1 MTSNKEIVE
10 LLKKGDP
17 QRTKFFQ
24 DMLKKELKNSFL
36 TEEEKDKLI
45 KETLTEAMDSYQD
58 ENTIFAFY
66 LKRILKQK
74 EKVIQEKE
82 TSLGNQL
89 FSKEEMLI
97 LNLYQD
103 VTSYGYL
110 DNHQIA
116 AKLHLSLYRVKS
128 VEKKLAQ
135 LLKRNREDIL
145 TLFPNL
151 KENLKLRASLQ
162 EKQKQ
167 KLTEEEIKLIAYFTG
182 EINDVCLDLPD
193 LAKRFYLEEEQ
204 VKQKLA
210 VAIKKLDLPNNQ
222 EQINNRYP
230 SALKMLEVR
239 KKIIEEPATPRKKEK
254 KIKKKSVSK
263 PPQEKSSFSITD
275 KELLKQLQQQEE
287 NFLTKEEVIKNLHM
301 QSYKSFLERKA
312 RLFDQLKTNPTLF
325 QEAQKIYPN
334 LNLGKPEYILKD
346 SERLLLRAL
355 NKQQEENLSLEEIEQ
370 QLNYTNKNNLSAAIK
385 RVIQKINTFPLLKKR
400 AFACFPHL
408 PALLEAKQVSI
419 SNQPKLSKEEQEQR
433 DILFLQTLERQ
444 YTECLPTEEMAELLS
459 YPTKVAFRQRKNEL
473 LRRIR
478 TNPNWK
484 KKAEQ
489 FFPHYPLAF
498 SKQQLT
504 SAQRKLLRLLKE
516 QQENMLLTNQE
527 IIKQLKITSNNSFLA
542 SKRKLFAC
550 LKEKERLEQVISFFP
565 NVSSLWEEKPP
576 TLTPQERK
584 LLKLLKRQQEEW
596 LTTREVI
603 QESGYSSSGFYKA
616 KAQLLTK
623 LKKENPQEFQKLTE
637 TIESNDPAFSF
648 HDGEKMILRLWKQQ
662 IKDPSLTEQ
671 QIEIELAK
679 VFPLRFN
686 YQKRKKKLIEKLK
699 ENEALQRK
707 VLAWEPQL
715 EELWI
720 KSKAKEPLGLTAN
733 DLKRI
738 KLCKREQKELLTD
751 QELDQEEQGPF
762 KIRKITLREK
772 ILHHPEVLEEAKK
785 IEPNILNYLKPLPL
799 RTSSRLI
806 LRALK
811 AQQENPT
818 LTDQEMAQKLS
829 FSTLEDYQK
838 KKKALLKRIQ
848 QNQELVTLLTDFL
861 PDPSILEN
869 KKSSKTL
876 SEAEIALLKIY
887 QKQYHEFLTSEE
899 AIKELGI
906 SSCMFYQAK
915 QKLTKDIQE
924 HPELMKEAKKIFP
937 KFSGHGEKQITKQMC
952 LLVRSLKK
960 QQENFFLQDRQIA
973 EDLGYSSIR
982 NYSIAKAQFFGRIK
996 QNPPLEKRVFEFLD
1010 RDLLKTHLLDSERQ
1024 FLQVLQEYANLDDEQ
1039 RSKILH
1045 YSQIEPYQH
1054 KKARLKRK
1062 INSSPILAERFSH
1075 LFEPPKQEITPQ
1087 EISQLQQT
1095 YQLSL
1100 DEEQYQKV
1108 EEKEDLKRKDKNNL
1122 SYIIKEWPSFEENVV
1137 LREQIPSQEKIAL
1150 SEEEIKNLKKACQR
1164 QEEKKEQDSKSNL
1177 VQGILTLE
1185 SSIFGDY
1192 VKQCTFEQKTMLA
1205 LRFGYFN
1212 QQPMAVSDIAEI
1224 FQVEKEEV
1232 RKLTKECLL
1241 HSKELLQQEK
1251 AKKKIKKDSR

>member
-355 NKQQEENLSLEEIEQ
+355 NKQQEENLSLEEIGQ

-516 QQENMLLTNQE
+516 QQENVLLTNQE
-527 IIKQLKITSNNSFLA
+527 IMKQLKITSNDSFLA

-550 LKEKERLEQVISFFP
+550 LKEKEGLEQVISFFP

-616 KAQLLTK
+616 KAQLLT
-623 LKKENPQEFQKLTE
+623 
-637 TIESNDPAFSF
+637 
-648 HDGEKMILRLWKQQ
+648 
-662 IKDPSLTEQ
+662 
-671 QIEIELAK
+671 
-679 VFPLRFN
+679 
-686 YQKRKKKLIEKLK
+686 KLK

-799 RTSSRLI
+799 HTSSRLI

-1045 YSQIEPYQH
+1045 YSQIESYQH

-1108 EEKEDLKRKDKNNL
+1108 EEKEDLKRKAKNNL

-1164 QEEKKEQDSKSNL
+1164 QEEKKEQGSKSNL

-1224 FQVEKEEV
+1224 FQVEMEEV

>member
-287 NFLTKEEVIKNLHM
+287 IFLTKEEVIKNLHM

-355 NKQQEENLSLEEIEQ
+355 NKQQEENLSLEEIGQ

-419 SNQPKLSKEEQEQR
+419 SNRPKLSKEEQEQR

-498 SKQQLT
+498 LKQQLT

-516 QQENMLLTNQE
+516 QQENVLLTNQE
-527 IIKQLKITSNNSFLA
+527 IMKQLKITSNDSFLA

-550 LKEKERLEQVISFFP
+550 LKEKEGLEQVISFFP

-616 KAQLLTK
+616 KAQLLT
-623 LKKENPQEFQKLTE
+623 
-637 TIESNDPAFSF
+637 
-648 HDGEKMILRLWKQQ
+648 
-662 IKDPSLTEQ
+662 
-671 QIEIELAK
+671 
-679 VFPLRFN
+679 
-686 YQKRKKKLIEKLK
+686 KLK

-799 RTSSRLI
+799 HTSSRLI

-1045 YSQIEPYQH
+1045 YSQIESYQH

-1108 EEKEDLKRKDKNNL
+1108 EEKEDLKRKAKNNL

>member
-1 MTSNKEIVE
+1 
-10 LLKKGDP
+10 
-17 QRTKFFQ
+17 
-24 DMLKKELKNSFL
+24 
-36 TEEEKDKLI
+36 
-45 KETLTEAMDSYQD
+45 MDSYQD

-312 RLFDQLKTNPTLF
+312 RLFDQFKTNPTLF

-355 NKQQEENLSLEEIEQ
+355 NKQQEENLSLEEIGQ

-516 QQENMLLTNQE
+516 QQENVLLTNQE
-527 IIKQLKITSNNSFLA
+527 IMKQLKITSNDSFLA

-550 LKEKERLEQVISFFP
+550 LKEKEGLEQVISFFP

-616 KAQLLTK
+616 KAQLLT
-623 LKKENPQEFQKLTE
+623 
-637 TIESNDPAFSF
+637 
-648 HDGEKMILRLWKQQ
+648 
-662 IKDPSLTEQ
+662 
-671 QIEIELAK
+671 
-679 VFPLRFN
+679 
-686 YQKRKKKLIEKLK
+686 KLK

-799 RTSSRLI
+799 HTSSRLI

-1108 EEKEDLKRKDKNNL
+1108 EEKEDLKRKAKNNL

-1164 QEEKKEQDSKSNL
+1164 QEEKKEQGSKSNL

>member
-1 MTSNKEIVE
+1 
-10 LLKKGDP
+10 
-17 QRTKFFQ
+17 
-24 DMLKKELKNSFL
+24 
-36 TEEEKDKLI
+36 
-45 KETLTEAMDSYQD
+45 MDSYQD

-74 EKVIQEKE
+74 EKVIQKKE

-239 KKIIEEPATPRKKEK
+239 KKIIEEPATPRKKGK

-355 NKQQEENLSLEEIEQ
+355 NKQQEENLSLEEIGQ

-527 IIKQLKITSNNSFLA
+527 IMKQLKITSNDSFLA

-550 LKEKERLEQVISFFP
+550 LKEKEGLEQVISFFP

-616 KAQLLTK
+616 KAQLLT
-623 LKKENPQEFQKLTE
+623 
-637 TIESNDPAFSF
+637 
-648 HDGEKMILRLWKQQ
+648 
-662 IKDPSLTEQ
+662 
-671 QIEIELAK
+671 
-679 VFPLRFN
+679 
-686 YQKRKKKLIEKLK
+686 KLK

-799 RTSSRLI
+799 HTSSRLI

-1108 EEKEDLKRKDKNNL
+1108 EEKEDLKRKAKNNL

-1164 QEEKKEQDSKSNL
+1164 QEEKKEQGSKSNL

>member
-254 KIKKKSVSK
+254 KKSVSK

-355 NKQQEENLSLEEIEQ
+355 NKQQEENLSLEEIGQ

-527 IIKQLKITSNNSFLA
+527 IMKQLKITSNDSFLA

-550 LKEKERLEQVISFFP
+550 LKEKEGLEQVISFFP

-616 KAQLLTK
+616 KAQLLT
-623 LKKENPQEFQKLTE
+623 
-637 TIESNDPAFSF
+637 
-648 HDGEKMILRLWKQQ
+648 
-662 IKDPSLTEQ
+662 
-671 QIEIELAK
+671 
-679 VFPLRFN
+679 
-686 YQKRKKKLIEKLK
+686 KLK

-799 RTSSRLI
+799 HTSSRLI

-1108 EEKEDLKRKDKNNL
+1108 EEKEDLKRKAKNNL

-1164 QEEKKEQDSKSNL
+1164 QEEKKEQGSKSNL

>member
-287 NFLTKEEVIKNLHM
+287 IFLTKEEVIKNLHM

-355 NKQQEENLSLEEIEQ
+355 NKQQEENLSLEEIGQ

-419 SNQPKLSKEEQEQR
+419 SNRPKLSKEEQEQR

-498 SKQQLT
+498 LKQQLT

-527 IIKQLKITSNNSFLA
+527 IMKQLKITSNDSFLA

-550 LKEKERLEQVISFFP
+550 LKEKEGLEQVISFFP

-616 KAQLLTK
+616 KAQLLT
-623 LKKENPQEFQKLTE
+623 
-637 TIESNDPAFSF
+637 
-648 HDGEKMILRLWKQQ
+648 
-662 IKDPSLTEQ
+662 
-671 QIEIELAK
+671 
-679 VFPLRFN
+679 
-686 YQKRKKKLIEKLK
+686 KLK

-799 RTSSRLI
+799 HTSSRLI

-1045 YSQIEPYQH
+1045 YSQIESYQH

-1108 EEKEDLKRKDKNNL
+1108 EEKEDLKRKAKNNL

-1164 QEEKKEQDSKSNL
+1164 QEEKKEQGSKSNL

>member
-287 NFLTKEEVIKNLHM
+287 IFLTKEEVIKNLHM

-355 NKQQEENLSLEEIEQ
+355 NKQQEENLSLEEIGQ

-527 IIKQLKITSNNSFLA
+527 IMKQLKITSNDSFLA

-550 LKEKERLEQVISFFP
+550 LKEKEGLEQVISFFP

-616 KAQLLTK
+616 KAQLLT
-623 LKKENPQEFQKLTE
+623 
-637 TIESNDPAFSF
+637 
-648 HDGEKMILRLWKQQ
+648 
-662 IKDPSLTEQ
+662 
-671 QIEIELAK
+671 
-679 VFPLRFN
+679 
-686 YQKRKKKLIEKLK
+686 KLK

-799 RTSSRLI
+799 HTSSRLI

-1045 YSQIEPYQH
+1045 YSQIESYQH

-1108 EEKEDLKRKDKNNL
+1108 EEKEDLKRKAKNNL

-1164 QEEKKEQDSKSNL
+1164 QEEKKEQGSKSNL

>member
-287 NFLTKEEVIKNLHM
+287 IFLTKEEVIKNLHM

-355 NKQQEENLSLEEIEQ
+355 NKQQEENLSLEEIGQ

-527 IIKQLKITSNNSFLA
+527 IMKQLKITSNDSFLA

-550 LKEKERLEQVISFFP
+550 LKEKEGLEQVISFFP

-616 KAQLLTK
+616 KAQLLT
-623 LKKENPQEFQKLTE
+623 
-637 TIESNDPAFSF
+637 
-648 HDGEKMILRLWKQQ
+648 
-662 IKDPSLTEQ
+662 
-671 QIEIELAK
+671 
-679 VFPLRFN
+679 
-686 YQKRKKKLIEKLK
+686 KLK

-799 RTSSRLI
+799 HTSSRLI

-1108 EEKEDLKRKDKNNL
+1108 EEKEDLKRKAKNNL

>member
-222 EQINNRYP
+222 EQINNHYP

-254 KIKKKSVSK
+254 KIKKKIVSK

-355 NKQQEENLSLEEIEQ
+355 NKQQEENLSLEEIGQ

-527 IIKQLKITSNNSFLA
+527 IMKQLKITSNDSFLA

-550 LKEKERLEQVISFFP
+550 LKEKEGLEQVISFFP

-616 KAQLLTK
+616 KAQLLT
-623 LKKENPQEFQKLTE
+623 
-637 TIESNDPAFSF
+637 
-648 HDGEKMILRLWKQQ
+648 
-662 IKDPSLTEQ
+662 
-671 QIEIELAK
+671 
-679 VFPLRFN
+679 
-686 YQKRKKKLIEKLK
+686 KLK

-799 RTSSRLI
+799 HTSSRLI

-1108 EEKEDLKRKDKNNL
+1108 EEKEDLKRKAKNNL

>member
-312 RLFDQLKTNPTLF
+312 RLFDQFKTNPTLF

-355 NKQQEENLSLEEIEQ
+355 NKQQEENLSLEEIGQ

-516 QQENMLLTNQE
+516 QQENVLLTNQE
-527 IIKQLKITSNNSFLA
+527 IMKQLKITSNDSFLA

-550 LKEKERLEQVISFFP
+550 LKEKEGLEQVISFFP

-616 KAQLLTK
+616 KAQLLT
-623 LKKENPQEFQKLTE
+623 
-637 TIESNDPAFSF
+637 
-648 HDGEKMILRLWKQQ
+648 
-662 IKDPSLTEQ
+662 
-671 QIEIELAK
+671 
-679 VFPLRFN
+679 
-686 YQKRKKKLIEKLK
+686 KLK

-799 RTSSRLI
+799 HTSSRLI

-1108 EEKEDLKRKDKNNL
+1108 EEKEDLKRKAKNNL

-1164 QEEKKEQDSKSNL
+1164 QEEKKEQGSKSNL

>member
-287 NFLTKEEVIKNLHM
+287 IFLTKEEVIKNLHM

-355 NKQQEENLSLEEIEQ
+355 NKQQEENLSLEEIGQ

-527 IIKQLKITSNNSFLA
+527 IMKQLKITSNDSFLA

-550 LKEKERLEQVISFFP
+550 LKEKEGLEQVISFFP

-616 KAQLLTK
+616 KAQLLT
-623 LKKENPQEFQKLTE
+623 
-637 TIESNDPAFSF
+637 
-648 HDGEKMILRLWKQQ
+648 
-662 IKDPSLTEQ
+662 
-671 QIEIELAK
+671 
-679 VFPLRFN
+679 
-686 YQKRKKKLIEKLK
+686 KLK

-799 RTSSRLI
+799 HTSSRLI

-1108 EEKEDLKRKDKNNL
+1108 EEKEDLKRKAKNNL

-1164 QEEKKEQDSKSNL
+1164 QEEKKEQGSKSNL

>member
-74 EKVIQEKE
+74 EKVIQKKE

-145 TLFPNL
+145 TLFPNP

-287 NFLTKEEVIKNLHM
+287 IFLTKEEVIKNLHM

-355 NKQQEENLSLEEIEQ
+355 NKQQEENLSLEEIGQ

-527 IIKQLKITSNNSFLA
+527 IMKQLKITSNDSFLA

-550 LKEKERLEQVISFFP
+550 LKEKEGLEQVISFFP

-616 KAQLLTK
+616 KAQLLT
-623 LKKENPQEFQKLTE
+623 
-637 TIESNDPAFSF
+637 
-648 HDGEKMILRLWKQQ
+648 
-662 IKDPSLTEQ
+662 
-671 QIEIELAK
+671 
-679 VFPLRFN
+679 
-686 YQKRKKKLIEKLK
+686 KLK

-799 RTSSRLI
+799 HTSSRLI

-818 LTDQEMAQKLS
+818 LTDQEMAKKLS

-1045 YSQIEPYQH
+1045 YSQIESYQH

-1108 EEKEDLKRKDKNNL
+1108 EEKEDLKRKAKNNL

-1164 QEEKKEQDSKSNL
+1164 QEEKKEQGSKSNL

>member
-355 NKQQEENLSLEEIEQ
+355 NKQQEENLSLEEIGQ

-516 QQENMLLTNQE
+516 QQENVLLTNQE
-527 IIKQLKITSNNSFLA
+527 IMKQLKITSNDSFLA

-550 LKEKERLEQVISFFP
+550 LKEKEGLEQVISFFP

-616 KAQLLTK
+616 KAQLLT
-623 LKKENPQEFQKLTE
+623 
-637 TIESNDPAFSF
+637 
-648 HDGEKMILRLWKQQ
+648 
-662 IKDPSLTEQ
+662 
-671 QIEIELAK
+671 
-679 VFPLRFN
+679 
-686 YQKRKKKLIEKLK
+686 KLK

-799 RTSSRLI
+799 HTSSRLI

-1108 EEKEDLKRKDKNNL
+1108 EEKEDLKRKAKNNL

-1164 QEEKKEQDSKSNL
+1164 QEEKKEQGSKSNL

>member
-287 NFLTKEEVIKNLHM
+287 IFLTKEEVIKNLHM

-355 NKQQEENLSLEEIEQ
+355 NKQQEENLSLEEIGQ

-527 IIKQLKITSNNSFLA
+527 IMKQLKITSNDSFLA

-550 LKEKERLEQVISFFP
+550 LKEKEGLEQVISFFP

-623 LKKENPQEFQKLTE
+623 LK
-637 TIESNDPAFSF
+637 
-648 HDGEKMILRLWKQQ
+648 
-662 IKDPSLTEQ
+662 
-671 QIEIELAK
+671 
-679 VFPLRFN
+679 
-686 YQKRKKKLIEKLK
+686 

-751 QELDQEEQGPF
+751 QELDQEERGPF

-799 RTSSRLI
+799 HTSSRLI

-1108 EEKEDLKRKDKNNL
+1108 EEKEDLKRKAKNNL

>member
-287 NFLTKEEVIKNLHM
+287 IFLTKEEVIKNLHM

-355 NKQQEENLSLEEIEQ
+355 NKQQEENLSLEEIGQ

-498 SKQQLT
+498 LKQQLT

-516 QQENMLLTNQE
+516 QQENVLLTNQE
-527 IIKQLKITSNNSFLA
+527 IMKQLKITSNDSFLA

-550 LKEKERLEQVISFFP
+550 LKEKEGLEQVISFFP

-616 KAQLLTK
+616 KAQLLT
-623 LKKENPQEFQKLTE
+623 
-637 TIESNDPAFSF
+637 
-648 HDGEKMILRLWKQQ
+648 
-662 IKDPSLTEQ
+662 
-671 QIEIELAK
+671 
-679 VFPLRFN
+679 
-686 YQKRKKKLIEKLK
+686 KLK

-799 RTSSRLI
+799 HTSSRLI

-1045 YSQIEPYQH
+1045 YSQIESYQH

-1108 EEKEDLKRKDKNNL
+1108 EEKEDLKRKAKNNL

-1164 QEEKKEQDSKSNL
+1164 QEEKKEQGSKSNL

>member
-355 NKQQEENLSLEEIEQ
+355 NKQQEENLSLEEIGQ

-527 IIKQLKITSNNSFLA
+527 IMKQLKITSNDSFLA

-550 LKEKERLEQVISFFP
+550 LKEKEGLEQVISFFP

-616 KAQLLTK
+616 KAQLLT
-623 LKKENPQEFQKLTE
+623 
-637 TIESNDPAFSF
+637 
-648 HDGEKMILRLWKQQ
+648 
-662 IKDPSLTEQ
+662 
-671 QIEIELAK
+671 
-679 VFPLRFN
+679 
-686 YQKRKKKLIEKLK
+686 KLK

-799 RTSSRLI
+799 HTSSRLI

-1045 YSQIEPYQH
+1045 YSQIESYQH

-1108 EEKEDLKRKDKNNL
+1108 EEKEDLKRKAKNNL

-1164 QEEKKEQDSKSNL
+1164 QEEKKEQGSKSNL

>member
-355 NKQQEENLSLEEIEQ
+355 NKQQEENLSLEEIGQ

-419 SNQPKLSKEEQEQR
+419 SSQPKLSKEEQEQR

-516 QQENMLLTNQE
+516 QQENVLLTNQE
-527 IIKQLKITSNNSFLA
+527 IMKQLKITSNDSFLA

-550 LKEKERLEQVISFFP
+550 LKEKEGLEQVISFFP

-616 KAQLLTK
+616 KAQLLT
-623 LKKENPQEFQKLTE
+623 
-637 TIESNDPAFSF
+637 
-648 HDGEKMILRLWKQQ
+648 
-662 IKDPSLTEQ
+662 
-671 QIEIELAK
+671 
-679 VFPLRFN
+679 
-686 YQKRKKKLIEKLK
+686 KLK

-799 RTSSRLI
+799 HTSSRLI

-1045 YSQIEPYQH
+1045 YSQIESYQH

-1122 SYIIKEWPSFEENVV
+1122 SYIIKKWPSFEENVV

>member
-1 MTSNKEIVE
+1 MTSNKELVE

-74 EKVIQEKE
+74 EKVIQKKE

-254 KIKKKSVSK
+254 KKSVSK

-287 NFLTKEEVIKNLHM
+287 IFLTKEEVIKNLHM

-355 NKQQEENLSLEEIEQ
+355 NKQQEENLSLEEIGQ

-527 IIKQLKITSNNSFLA
+527 IMKQLKITSNDSFLA

-550 LKEKERLEQVISFFP
+550 LKEKEGLEQVISFFP

-616 KAQLLTK
+616 KAQLLT
-623 LKKENPQEFQKLTE
+623 
-637 TIESNDPAFSF
+637 
-648 HDGEKMILRLWKQQ
+648 
-662 IKDPSLTEQ
+662 
-671 QIEIELAK
+671 
-679 VFPLRFN
+679 
-686 YQKRKKKLIEKLK
+686 KLK

-799 RTSSRLI
+799 HTSSRLI

-1108 EEKEDLKRKDKNNL
+1108 EEKEDLKRKAKNNL

>member
-287 NFLTKEEVIKNLHM
+287 IFLTKEEVIKNLHM

-355 NKQQEENLSLEEIEQ
+355 NKQQEENLSLEEIGQ

-527 IIKQLKITSNNSFLA
+527 IMKQLKITSNDSFLA

-550 LKEKERLEQVISFFP
+550 LKEKEGLEQVISFFP

-616 KAQLLTK
+616 KAQLLT
-623 LKKENPQEFQKLTE
+623 
-637 TIESNDPAFSF
+637 
-648 HDGEKMILRLWKQQ
+648 
-662 IKDPSLTEQ
+662 
-671 QIEIELAK
+671 
-679 VFPLRFN
+679 
-686 YQKRKKKLIEKLK
+686 KLK

-799 RTSSRLI
+799 HTSSRLI

-1045 YSQIEPYQH
+1045 YSQIESYQH

-1108 EEKEDLKRKDKNNL
+1108 EEKEDLKRKAKNNL

>member
-1 MTSNKEIVE
+1 MTSNKELVE

-74 EKVIQEKE
+74 EKVIQKKE

-287 NFLTKEEVIKNLHM
+287 IFLTKEEVIKNLHM

-355 NKQQEENLSLEEIEQ
+355 NKQQEENLSLEEIGQ

-527 IIKQLKITSNNSFLA
+527 IMKQLKITSNDSFLA

-550 LKEKERLEQVISFFP
+550 LKEKEGLEQVISFFP

-616 KAQLLTK
+616 KAQLLT
-623 LKKENPQEFQKLTE
+623 
-637 TIESNDPAFSF
+637 
-648 HDGEKMILRLWKQQ
+648 
-662 IKDPSLTEQ
+662 
-671 QIEIELAK
+671 
-679 VFPLRFN
+679 
-686 YQKRKKKLIEKLK
+686 KLK

-799 RTSSRLI
+799 HTSSRLI

-1108 EEKEDLKRKDKNNL
+1108 EEKEDLKRKAKNNL

>member
-74 EKVIQEKE
+74 EKVIQKKE

-287 NFLTKEEVIKNLHM
+287 IFLTKEEVIKNLHM

-355 NKQQEENLSLEEIEQ
+355 NKQQEENLSLEEIGQ

-527 IIKQLKITSNNSFLA
+527 IMKQLKITSNDSFLA

-550 LKEKERLEQVISFFP
+550 LKEKEGLEQVISFFP

-616 KAQLLTK
+616 KAQLLT
-623 LKKENPQEFQKLTE
+623 
-637 TIESNDPAFSF
+637 
-648 HDGEKMILRLWKQQ
+648 
-662 IKDPSLTEQ
+662 
-671 QIEIELAK
+671 
-679 VFPLRFN
+679 
-686 YQKRKKKLIEKLK
+686 KLK

-799 RTSSRLI
+799 HTSSRLI

-1045 YSQIEPYQH
+1045 YSQIESYQH

-1108 EEKEDLKRKDKNNL
+1108 EEKEDLKRKAKNNL

-1164 QEEKKEQDSKSNL
+1164 QEEKKEQGSKSNL

>member
-74 EKVIQEKE
+74 EKVIQKKE

-222 EQINNRYP
+222 EQINNHYP

-355 NKQQEENLSLEEIEQ
+355 NKQQEENLSLEEIGQ

-527 IIKQLKITSNNSFLA
+527 IMKQLKITSNDSFLA

-550 LKEKERLEQVISFFP
+550 LKEKEGLEQVISFFP

-616 KAQLLTK
+616 KAQLLT
-623 LKKENPQEFQKLTE
+623 
-637 TIESNDPAFSF
+637 
-648 HDGEKMILRLWKQQ
+648 
-662 IKDPSLTEQ
+662 
-671 QIEIELAK
+671 
-679 VFPLRFN
+679 
-686 YQKRKKKLIEKLK
+686 KLK

-799 RTSSRLI
+799 HTSSRLI

-1045 YSQIEPYQH
+1045 YSQIESYQH

-1108 EEKEDLKRKDKNNL
+1108 EEKEDLKRKAKNNL

-1164 QEEKKEQDSKSNL
+1164 QEEKKEQGSKSNL

>member
-287 NFLTKEEVIKNLHM
+287 IFLTKEEVIKNLHM

-355 NKQQEENLSLEEIEQ
+355 NKQQEENLSLEEIGQ

-527 IIKQLKITSNNSFLA
+527 IMKQLKITSNDSFLA

-550 LKEKERLEQVISFFP
+550 LKEKEGLEQVISFFP

-616 KAQLLTK
+616 KAQLLT
-623 LKKENPQEFQKLTE
+623 
-637 TIESNDPAFSF
+637 
-648 HDGEKMILRLWKQQ
+648 
-662 IKDPSLTEQ
+662 
-671 QIEIELAK
+671 
-679 VFPLRFN
+679 
-686 YQKRKKKLIEKLK
+686 KLK

-799 RTSSRLI
+799 HTSSRLI

-1045 YSQIEPYQH
+1045 YSQIESYQH

-1108 EEKEDLKRKDKNNL
+1108 EEKEDLKRKAKNNL

-1164 QEEKKEQDSKSNL
+1164 QEEKKEQGSKSNL

-1251 AKKKIKKDSR
+1251 AKKKDQKR

>member
-254 KIKKKSVSK
+254 KKSVSK

-355 NKQQEENLSLEEIEQ
+355 NKQQEENLSLEEIGQ

-419 SNQPKLSKEEQEQR
+419 SSQPKLSKEEQEQR

-527 IIKQLKITSNNSFLA
+527 IMKQLKITSNDSFLA

-550 LKEKERLEQVISFFP
+550 LKEKEGLEQVISFFP

-616 KAQLLTK
+616 KAQLLT
-623 LKKENPQEFQKLTE
+623 
-637 TIESNDPAFSF
+637 
-648 HDGEKMILRLWKQQ
+648 
-662 IKDPSLTEQ
+662 
-671 QIEIELAK
+671 
-679 VFPLRFN
+679 
-686 YQKRKKKLIEKLK
+686 KLK

-799 RTSSRLI
+799 HTSSRLI

-1045 YSQIEPYQH
+1045 YSQIESYQH

-1108 EEKEDLKRKDKNNL
+1108 EEKEDLKRKAKNNL

>member
-10 LLKKGDP
+10 LLKQGDP

-74 EKVIQEKE
+74 EKVIQKKE

-287 NFLTKEEVIKNLHM
+287 IFLTKEEVIKNLHM

-355 NKQQEENLSLEEIEQ
+355 NKQQEENLSLEEIGQ

-527 IIKQLKITSNNSFLA
+527 IMKQLKITSNDSFLA

-550 LKEKERLEQVISFFP
+550 LKEKEGLEQVISFFP

-616 KAQLLTK
+616 KAQLLT
-623 LKKENPQEFQKLTE
+623 
-637 TIESNDPAFSF
+637 
-648 HDGEKMILRLWKQQ
+648 
-662 IKDPSLTEQ
+662 
-671 QIEIELAK
+671 
-679 VFPLRFN
+679 
-686 YQKRKKKLIEKLK
+686 KLK

-799 RTSSRLI
+799 HTSSRLI

-1045 YSQIEPYQH
+1045 YSQIESYQH

-1108 EEKEDLKRKDKNNL
+1108 EEKEDLKRKAKNNL

-1164 QEEKKEQDSKSNL
+1164 QEEKKEQGSKSNL

>member
-1 MTSNKEIVE
+1 M
-10 LLKKGDP
+10 
-17 QRTKFFQ
+17 
-24 DMLKKELKNSFL
+24 
-36 TEEEKDKLI
+36 
-45 KETLTEAMDSYQD
+45 
-58 ENTIFAFY
+58 
-66 LKRILKQK
+66 
-74 EKVIQEKE
+74 
-82 TSLGNQL
+82 
-89 FSKEEMLI
+89 
-97 LNLYQD
+97 
-103 VTSYGYL
+103 
-110 DNHQIA
+110 
-116 AKLHLSLYRVKS
+116 
-128 VEKKLAQ
+128 
-135 LLKRNREDIL
+135 
-145 TLFPNL
+145 
-151 KENLKLRASLQ
+151 
-162 EKQKQ
+162 
-167 KLTEEEIKLIAYFTG
+167 
-182 EINDVCLDLPD
+182 
-193 LAKRFYLEEEQ
+193 
-204 VKQKLA
+204 
-210 VAIKKLDLPNNQ
+210 
-222 EQINNRYP
+222 
-230 SALKMLEVR
+230 
-239 KKIIEEPATPRKKEK
+239 
-254 KIKKKSVSK
+254 
-263 PPQEKSSFSITD
+263 
-275 KELLKQLQQQEE
+275 
-287 NFLTKEEVIKNLHM
+287 
-301 QSYKSFLERKA
+301 
-312 RLFDQLKTNPTLF
+312 
-325 QEAQKIYPN
+325 
-334 LNLGKPEYILKD
+334 
-346 SERLLLRAL
+346 
-355 NKQQEENLSLEEIEQ
+355 
-370 QLNYTNKNNLSAAIK
+370 
-385 RVIQKINTFPLLKKR
+385 
-400 AFACFPHL
+400 
-408 PALLEAKQVSI
+408 
-419 SNQPKLSKEEQEQR
+419 
-433 DILFLQTLERQ
+433 
-444 YTECLPTEEMAELLS
+444 
-459 YPTKVAFRQRKNEL
+459 
-473 LRRIR
+473 
-478 TNPNWK
+478 
-484 KKAEQ
+484 
-489 FFPHYPLAF
+489 
-498 SKQQLT
+498 
-504 SAQRKLLRLLKE
+504 
-516 QQENMLLTNQE
+516 
-527 IIKQLKITSNNSFLA
+527 
-542 SKRKLFAC
+542 
-550 LKEKERLEQVISFFP
+550 
-565 NVSSLWEEKPP
+565 
-576 TLTPQERK
+576 
-584 LLKLLKRQQEEW
+584 
-596 LTTREVI
+596 
-603 QESGYSSSGFYKA
+603 
-616 KAQLLTK
+616 
-623 LKKENPQEFQKLTE
+623 
-637 TIESNDPAFSF
+637 
-648 HDGEKMILRLWKQQ
+648 
-662 IKDPSLTEQ
+662 
-671 QIEIELAK
+671 
-679 VFPLRFN
+679 
-686 YQKRKKKLIEKLK
+686 
-699 ENEALQRK
+699 
-707 VLAWEPQL
+707 
-715 EELWI
+715 
-720 KSKAKEPLGLTAN
+720 
-733 DLKRI
+733 
-738 KLCKREQKELLTD
+738 
-751 QELDQEEQGPF
+751 
-762 KIRKITLREK
+762 
-772 ILHHPEVLEEAKK
+772 EEAKK

-799 RTSSRLI
+799 HTSSRLI

-1045 YSQIEPYQH
+1045 YSQIESYQH

-1108 EEKEDLKRKDKNNL
+1108 EEKEDLKRKAKNNL

>member
-74 EKVIQEKE
+74 EKVIQKKE

-254 KIKKKSVSK
+254 KIKKKSDSK

-287 NFLTKEEVIKNLHM
+287 IFLTKEEVIKNLHM

-355 NKQQEENLSLEEIEQ
+355 NKQQEENLSLEEIGQ

-527 IIKQLKITSNNSFLA
+527 IMKQLKITSNDSFLA

-550 LKEKERLEQVISFFP
+550 LKEKEGLEQVISFFP

-616 KAQLLTK
+616 KAQLLT
-623 LKKENPQEFQKLTE
+623 
-637 TIESNDPAFSF
+637 
-648 HDGEKMILRLWKQQ
+648 
-662 IKDPSLTEQ
+662 
-671 QIEIELAK
+671 
-679 VFPLRFN
+679 
-686 YQKRKKKLIEKLK
+686 KLK

-799 RTSSRLI
+799 HTSSRLI

-1045 YSQIEPYQH
+1045 YSQIESYQH

-1108 EEKEDLKRKDKNNL
+1108 EEKEDLKRKAKNNL

-1164 QEEKKEQDSKSNL
+1164 QEEKKEQGSKSNL

>member
-74 EKVIQEKE
+74 EKVIQKKE

-263 PPQEKSSFSITD
+263 PPQEKSSFSITA

-355 NKQQEENLSLEEIEQ
+355 NKQQEENLSLEEIGQ

-527 IIKQLKITSNNSFLA
+527 IMKQLKITSNDSFLA

-550 LKEKERLEQVISFFP
+550 LKEKEGLEQVISFFP

-616 KAQLLTK
+616 KAQLLT
-623 LKKENPQEFQKLTE
+623 
-637 TIESNDPAFSF
+637 
-648 HDGEKMILRLWKQQ
+648 
-662 IKDPSLTEQ
+662 
-671 QIEIELAK
+671 
-679 VFPLRFN
+679 
-686 YQKRKKKLIEKLK
+686 KLK

-799 RTSSRLI
+799 HTSSRLI

-1045 YSQIEPYQH
+1045 YSQIESYQH

-1108 EEKEDLKRKDKNNL
+1108 EEKEDLKRKAKNNL

>member
-355 NKQQEENLSLEEIEQ
+355 NKQQEENLSLEEIGQ

-527 IIKQLKITSNNSFLA
+527 IMKQLKITSNDSFLA

-550 LKEKERLEQVISFFP
+550 LKEKEGLEQVISFFP

-616 KAQLLTK
+616 KAQLLT
-623 LKKENPQEFQKLTE
+623 
-637 TIESNDPAFSF
+637 
-648 HDGEKMILRLWKQQ
+648 
-662 IKDPSLTEQ
+662 
-671 QIEIELAK
+671 
-679 VFPLRFN
+679 
-686 YQKRKKKLIEKLK
+686 KLK

-799 RTSSRLI
+799 HTSSRLI

-1108 EEKEDLKRKDKNNL
+1108 EEKEDLKRKAKNNL

-1164 QEEKKEQDSKSNL
+1164 QEEKKEQGSKSNL

>member
-355 NKQQEENLSLEEIEQ
+355 NKQQEENLSLEEIGQ

-419 SNQPKLSKEEQEQR
+419 SSQPKLSKEEQEQR

-516 QQENMLLTNQE
+516 QQENVLLTNQE
-527 IIKQLKITSNNSFLA
+527 IMKQLKITSNDSFLA

-550 LKEKERLEQVISFFP
+550 LKEKEGLEQVISFFP

-616 KAQLLTK
+616 KAQLLT
-623 LKKENPQEFQKLTE
+623 
-637 TIESNDPAFSF
+637 
-648 HDGEKMILRLWKQQ
+648 
-662 IKDPSLTEQ
+662 
-671 QIEIELAK
+671 
-679 VFPLRFN
+679 
-686 YQKRKKKLIEKLK
+686 KLK

-799 RTSSRLI
+799 HTSSRLI

-1045 YSQIEPYQH
+1045 YSQIESYQH

-1108 EEKEDLKRKDKNNL
+1108 EEKEDLKRKAKNNL

-1164 QEEKKEQDSKSNL
+1164 QEEKKEQGSKSNL

>member
-355 NKQQEENLSLEEIEQ
+355 NKQQEENLSLEEIGQ

-516 QQENMLLTNQE
+516 QQENVLLTNQE
-527 IIKQLKITSNNSFLA
+527 IMKQLKITSNDSFLA

-550 LKEKERLEQVISFFP
+550 LKEKEGLEQVISFFP

-616 KAQLLTK
+616 KAQLLT
-623 LKKENPQEFQKLTE
+623 
-637 TIESNDPAFSF
+637 
-648 HDGEKMILRLWKQQ
+648 
-662 IKDPSLTEQ
+662 
-671 QIEIELAK
+671 
-679 VFPLRFN
+679 
-686 YQKRKKKLIEKLK
+686 KLK

-799 RTSSRLI
+799 HTSSRLI

-1045 YSQIEPYQH
+1045 YSQIESYQH

-1108 EEKEDLKRKDKNNL
+1108 EEKEDLKRKAKNNL

-1164 QEEKKEQDSKSNL
+1164 QEEKKEQGSKSNL

>member
-222 EQINNRYP
+222 EQINNHYP

-355 NKQQEENLSLEEIEQ
+355 NKQQEENLSLEEIGQ

-527 IIKQLKITSNNSFLA
+527 IMKQLKITSNDSFLA

-550 LKEKERLEQVISFFP
+550 LKEKEGLEQVISFFP

-616 KAQLLTK
+616 KAQLLT
-623 LKKENPQEFQKLTE
+623 
-637 TIESNDPAFSF
+637 
-648 HDGEKMILRLWKQQ
+648 
-662 IKDPSLTEQ
+662 
-671 QIEIELAK
+671 
-679 VFPLRFN
+679 
-686 YQKRKKKLIEKLK
+686 KLK

-799 RTSSRLI
+799 HTSSRLI

-1108 EEKEDLKRKDKNNL
+1108 EEKEDLKRKAKNNL

-1164 QEEKKEQDSKSNL
+1164 QEEKKEQGSKSNL

>member
-287 NFLTKEEVIKNLHM
+287 IFLTKEEVIKNLHM

-355 NKQQEENLSLEEIEQ
+355 NKQQEENLSLEEIGQ

-419 SNQPKLSKEEQEQR
+419 SNRPKLSKEEQEQR

-498 SKQQLT
+498 LKQQLT

-516 QQENMLLTNQE
+516 QQENVLLTNQE
-527 IIKQLKITSNNSFLA
+527 IMKQLKITSNDSFLA

-550 LKEKERLEQVISFFP
+550 LKEKEGLEQVISFFP

-616 KAQLLTK
+616 KAQLLT
-623 LKKENPQEFQKLTE
+623 
-637 TIESNDPAFSF
+637 
-648 HDGEKMILRLWKQQ
+648 
-662 IKDPSLTEQ
+662 
-671 QIEIELAK
+671 
-679 VFPLRFN
+679 
-686 YQKRKKKLIEKLK
+686 KLK

-799 RTSSRLI
+799 HTSSRLI

-1045 YSQIEPYQH
+1045 YSQIESYQH

-1108 EEKEDLKRKDKNNL
+1108 EEKEDLKRKAKNNL

-1164 QEEKKEQDSKSNL
+1164 QEEKKEQGSKSNL

>member
-355 NKQQEENLSLEEIEQ
+355 NKQQEENLSLEEIGQ

-516 QQENMLLTNQE
+516 QQENVLLTNQE
-527 IIKQLKITSNNSFLA
+527 IMKQLKITSNDSFLA

-550 LKEKERLEQVISFFP
+550 LKEKEGLEQVISFFP

-616 KAQLLTK
+616 KAQLLT
-623 LKKENPQEFQKLTE
+623 
-637 TIESNDPAFSF
+637 
-648 HDGEKMILRLWKQQ
+648 
-662 IKDPSLTEQ
+662 
-671 QIEIELAK
+671 
-679 VFPLRFN
+679 
-686 YQKRKKKLIEKLK
+686 KLK

-799 RTSSRLI
+799 HTSSRLI

-1108 EEKEDLKRKDKNNL
+1108 EEKEDLKRKAKNNL
-1122 SYIIKEWPSFEENVV
+1122 SYIIKKWPSFEENVV

>member
-36 TEEEKDKLI
+36 TEEKKDKLI

-312 RLFDQLKTNPTLF
+312 RLFDQFKTNPTLF

-355 NKQQEENLSLEEIEQ
+355 NKQQEENLSLEEIGQ

-516 QQENMLLTNQE
+516 QQENVLLTNQE
-527 IIKQLKITSNNSFLA
+527 IMKQLKITSNDSFLA

-550 LKEKERLEQVISFFP
+550 LKEKEGLEQVISFFP

-616 KAQLLTK
+616 KAQLLT
-623 LKKENPQEFQKLTE
+623 
-637 TIESNDPAFSF
+637 
-648 HDGEKMILRLWKQQ
+648 
-662 IKDPSLTEQ
+662 
-671 QIEIELAK
+671 
-679 VFPLRFN
+679 
-686 YQKRKKKLIEKLK
+686 KLK

-799 RTSSRLI
+799 HTSSRLI

-1108 EEKEDLKRKDKNNL
+1108 EEKEDLKRKAKNNL

-1164 QEEKKEQDSKSNL
+1164 QEEKKEQGSKSNL

>member
-1 MTSNKEIVE
+1 MTSNKELVE

-287 NFLTKEEVIKNLHM
+287 IFLTKEEVIKNLHM

-355 NKQQEENLSLEEIEQ
+355 NKQQEENLSLEEIGQ

-527 IIKQLKITSNNSFLA
+527 IMKQLKITSNDSFLA

-550 LKEKERLEQVISFFP
+550 LKEKEGLEQVISFFP

-616 KAQLLTK
+616 KAQLLT
-623 LKKENPQEFQKLTE
+623 
-637 TIESNDPAFSF
+637 
-648 HDGEKMILRLWKQQ
+648 
-662 IKDPSLTEQ
+662 
-671 QIEIELAK
+671 
-679 VFPLRFN
+679 
-686 YQKRKKKLIEKLK
+686 KLK

-799 RTSSRLI
+799 HTSSRLI

-1045 YSQIEPYQH
+1045 YSQIESYQH

-1108 EEKEDLKRKDKNNL
+1108 EEKEDLKRKAKNNL

-1164 QEEKKEQDSKSNL
+1164 QEEKKEQGSKSNL

>member
-355 NKQQEENLSLEEIEQ
+355 NKQQEENLSLEEIGQ

-419 SNQPKLSKEEQEQR
+419 SSQPKLSKEEQEQR

-527 IIKQLKITSNNSFLA
+527 IMKQLKITSNDSFLA

-550 LKEKERLEQVISFFP
+550 LKEKEGLEQVISFFP

-616 KAQLLTK
+616 KAQLLT
-623 LKKENPQEFQKLTE
+623 
-637 TIESNDPAFSF
+637 
-648 HDGEKMILRLWKQQ
+648 
-662 IKDPSLTEQ
+662 
-671 QIEIELAK
+671 
-679 VFPLRFN
+679 
-686 YQKRKKKLIEKLK
+686 KLK

-1045 YSQIEPYQH
+1045 YSQIESYQH

-1108 EEKEDLKRKDKNNL
+1108 EEKEDLKRKAKNNL